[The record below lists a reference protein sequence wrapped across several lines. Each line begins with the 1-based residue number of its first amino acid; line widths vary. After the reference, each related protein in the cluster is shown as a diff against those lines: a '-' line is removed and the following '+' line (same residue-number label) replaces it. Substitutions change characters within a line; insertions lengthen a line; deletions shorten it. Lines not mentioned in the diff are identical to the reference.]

1 MKFNRDPLVVEQN
14 NYTIKIVNAYIVFEL
29 DTWPNNSLRNFIL
42 KNCLFEATKVVKN
55 SGNTKL
61 LCSGY
66 WIAFDGAGSMIFG
79 NDFARNAIFSV

>member
-42 KNCLFEATKVVKN
+42 KNCLLEATKIVKN
-55 SGNTKL
+55 SENTKL
-61 LCSGY
+61 LGSGY
-66 WIAFDGAGSMIFG
+66 WIAFDGEVSMIFG
-79 NDFARNAIFSV
+79 NDFPRNAIFSV